1 LEKKLLLSQAT
12 QRRSVPIKIGRIEKK
27 DERLKINRRIRQ
39 KKGIFLFLKLN
50 GILFFFLHMICFQ
63 VFFQLFIL

>member
-39 KKGIFLFLKLN
+39 KKGIFFLKLN